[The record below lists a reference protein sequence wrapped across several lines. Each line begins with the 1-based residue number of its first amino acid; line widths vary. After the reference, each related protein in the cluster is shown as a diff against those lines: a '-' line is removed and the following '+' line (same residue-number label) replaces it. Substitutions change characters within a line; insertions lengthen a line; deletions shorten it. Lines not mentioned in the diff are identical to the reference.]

1 MRSFILLVFGLVLS
15 SNHSFSQKK
24 APKLVVGI
32 IVDQMSYDYLY
43 RYYPNFGK
51 NGFKRLMDQG
61 YNFRNV
67 TYNYVPTYTG
77 PGHASVYTG
86 TTPSNHGIVANDW
99 YQREYGRYVNCVE
112 DTAVNAIGTASS
124 SGRCSPHFLR
134 ANTITD
140 QLKLT
145 YPNAKV
151 VGVSIKDRGAILPSG
166 HMPDGAYWYDYS
178 TGNFISSTYY
188 SNVYPGWYGSFLTA
202 CPISKY
208 LGQTWELSKDSS
220 LYSVR
225 NDNSKYELAIGGKE
239 LPVFPYNFSDKT
251 LAEQIGLFT
260 ATPFANTY
268 LTDFAIAAMKG
279 ENMGDDLTTDFLAI
293 SYSTPDIVGHE
304 YGPYSLEVE
313 DIYYRLDEELNK
325 LFLALD
331 KEVGKGNYVVMLSA
345 DHAVVPVPQY
355 LTDHKLPGGYLF
367 KDARLEELKAL
378 CMEEFQVDPIL
389 NIGNN
394 NVYLKEEFLNHEST
408 EAIIAFIRKEIEKWP
423 EVKAV
428 WSRDQLKSIPANN
441 WQEMTAQ
448 GYDRERSGELIYI
461 LQPGY
466 LSKSADTEES
476 RKGTSH
482 GSSFNY
488 DTQVPALIYG
498 LGKGDVFT
506 PYQIIDLAATL
517 VHVMNI
523 QRPNAMTGKPMVELL
538 DNKK

>member
-1 MRSFILLVFGLVLS
+1 MKSILLTVLALMAVQS
-15 SNHSFSQKK
+15 PLKAQKD

-43 RYYPNFGK
+43 RYYANFGK
-51 NGFKRLMDQG
+51 GGFKRLMDQG

-99 YQREYGRYVNCVE
+99 YQREYGRFINCVE
-112 DTAVNAIGTASS
+112 DTMFKAVGSES
-124 SGRCSPHFLR
+124 ESGKCSPHFLR

-178 TGNFISSTYY
+178 SGNFISSTYY
-188 SNVYPGWYGSFLTA
+188 RNAYPAWYDSFLTTN
-202 CPISKY
+202 PIKSY
-208 LGQTWELSKDSS
+208 LGQTWNLLKDSTV
-220 LYSVR
+220 YTVQR
-225 NDNSKYELAIGGKE
+225 DNSKYEIAIGGKTA
-239 LPVFPYNFSDKT
+239 PVFPYNFSDKT
-251 LAEQIGLFT
+251 PEEQVGLFT

-268 LTDFAIAAMKG
+268 LTDFAIAALRG
-279 ENMGDDLTTDFLAI
+279 ENMGDDAITDFLTI
-293 SYSTPDIVGHE
+293 SYSTPDIVGHD
-304 YGPYSLEVE
+304 YGPYSMEIE
-313 DIYYRLDEELNK
+313 DVYYRLDQNLTA
-325 LFLALD
+325 LFTALD
-331 KEVGKGNYVVMLSA
+331 KEVGKGNYVVMLTA

-355 LTDHKLPGGYLF
+355 LTDLKLPGGYFF
-367 KDARLEELKAL
+367 KDQRFEDLKTKCL
-378 CMEEFQVDPIL
+378 DEFQVDPIL
-389 NIGNN
+389 LVANN
-394 NVYLKEEFLNHEST
+394 NVYLKPEFLHHEST
-408 EAIIAFIRKEIEKWP
+408 DAIIAFIEREIEAWP

-428 WSRDQLKSIPANN
+428 YSKTELQNVPASN
-441 WQEMTAQ
+441 WQEMAML
-448 GYDRERSGELIYI
+448 GYDKERSGELIFL

-466 LSKSADTEES
+466 LSKAADTEES

-488 DTQVPALIYG
+488 DTQVPVLFYG

-506 PYQIIDLAATL
+506 PYKIVDIAATL
-517 VHVMNI
+517 VHVLDV
-523 QRPNAMTGKPMVELL
+523 QRPNAMIGTPMLEALRT
-538 DNKK
+538 K